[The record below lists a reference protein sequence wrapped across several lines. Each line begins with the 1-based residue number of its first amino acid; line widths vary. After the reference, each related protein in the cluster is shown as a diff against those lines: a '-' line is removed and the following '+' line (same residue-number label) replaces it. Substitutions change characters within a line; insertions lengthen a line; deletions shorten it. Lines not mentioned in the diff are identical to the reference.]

1 MPGIRRTAQAEED
14 LIDLWLY
21 IAQDNPSAADRLLDE
36 IEDKCSLLAA
46 NPQLGAGTSGHRRRL
61 PLFSRRP
68 LSHPVP
74 PHPGRHRGRPG
85 GARVPPSGR
94 PLSWGLRSAGVP
106 RLTLFLLHALK
117 VQRTYM

>member
-46 NPQLGAGTSGHRRRL
+46 NPQLGAARPDVAADCRYFPVGRYLILYRLIPEGIEVIRVVQGSRRL
-61 PLFSRRP
+61 EDLF
-68 LSHPVP
+68 
-74 PHPGRHRGRPG
+74 PG
-85 GARVPPSGR
+85 A
-94 PLSWGLRSAGVP
+94 
-106 RLTLFLLHALK
+106 
-117 VQRTYM
+117 